1 MGYYT
6 NKELQNMGFKYIG
19 KHVMV
24 STMARIYNPEK
35 TELHDFCRIDDFC
48 VLMGKVTLGRY
59 VHLALYTHIGGTD
72 EGVIFE
78 DHSECAYR
86 CTVITHSSDYS
97 LKTLHTPSTPSKYKG
112 GRAGPVR
119 IGKYSLLGCDT
130 LVMPNVTIAQGCS
143 FGAFSFV
150 SKDCDAWGMYDG
162 KPAVRIRENSRACIK
177 LSEELDESSILIG

>member
-6 NKELQNMGFKYIG
+6 NEELQNMGFKYLG

-24 STMARIYNPEK
+24 STLARIYNPEK

-48 VLMGKVTLGRY
+48 VLMGKIKLGRY
-59 VHLALYTHIGGTD
+59 VHLALYTHIGGTN

-86 CTVITHSSDYS
+86 CTIITHSSDYS
-97 LKTLHTPSTPSKYKG
+97 LKTLHSPATPVEYKG
-112 GRAGPVR
+112 GRAGPVF
-119 IGKYSLLGCDT
+119 IGKYVLIGYDSI
-130 LVMPNVTIAQGCS
+130 VMPNVIIEEGCS

-150 SKDCDAWGMYDG
+150 NKHCHAWGLYDG
-162 KPAVRIRENSRACIK
+162 KPAVRVRENDRGCKK
-177 LSEELDESSILIG
+177 LSKELDERYLVV